1 MKKLMMAAIGLMMA
15 IGANAQYLNDS
26 EKVFTQDKWYVG
38 ASLSGLDL
46 NYHLLPGLRQD
57 QSG

>member
-46 NYHLLPGLRQD
+46 NYQG
-57 QSG
+57 